1 MNVIQI
7 IVAVVTGVMV
17 AAAVLVIS
25 AFVCYC
31 AKNDKLLKR
40 FKK

>member
-1 MNVIQI
+1 MNAIQVTI
-7 IVAVVTGVMV
+7 AVVTGVMV